1 MQSATEFLDTHR
13 PAGGHRSSK
22 RDTIVKV
29 FLAQPGHLSAE
40 ELADLVRREDPKI
53 SRATVY
59 RTLQWMVDAGLAGKV
74 DFGGGKFRF
83 ERAYQHPR
91 HFHFICKQCNESF
104 EFLSS
109 DIEAL
114 IEEIAATRRFT
125 PKHSMLQVY
134 GLCDACREGRMPE
147 RQVPSELLFARDA
160 MRIAIATE
168 RSGREFYA
176 RAAKITRDGPAR
188 RIFQRLAEDEIEHLE
203 RLEERYAALL
213 VETPGLEDQPTF
225 LFFKGAANGLFADA
239 TDELTDGLDEGK
251 ALQIGIRCE
260 RGSHAFFKKYGER
273 FEESE
278 GKRIFLQF
286 AEEEREHLDMLQ
298 RQYRKL
304 SARPRGGKKTARPRG
319 GEKTARPRAGKK
331 TRPRARRKA
340 ARRS

>member
-1 MQSATEFLDTHR
+1 MQSASEFLDKHR

-22 RDTIVKV
+22 RDRIVQV
-29 FLAQPGHLSAE
+29 FLAQEGHLSAE
-40 ELADLVRREDPKI
+40 ELADLVRKADPRI

-59 RTLQWMVDAGLAGKV
+59 RTLQWMVDAGVAGKV

-91 HFHFICKQCNESF
+91 HFHFICKTCNQSF

-114 IEEIAATRRFT
+114 IEEVAAARHFEGRQ
-125 PKHSMLQVY
+125 SMLQVY
-134 GLCDACREGRMPE
+134 GICEACRDGKPANPE
-147 RQVPSELLFARDA
+147 IASELLFARDA

-188 RIFQRLAEDEIEHLE
+188 KIFQRLADDEIEHLE
-203 RLEERYAALL
+203 RLEERYAQL
-213 VETPGLEDQPTF
+213 VNETPGLEDHPTF
-225 LFFKGAANGLFADA
+225 LFFKGAANGLFA
-239 TDELTDGLDEGK
+239 TGTEELTDGLDEAK
-251 ALQIGIRCE
+251 AILIGIRCE
-260 RGSHAFFKKYGER
+260 RGSHNFFKKYGER

-286 AEEEREHLDMLQ
+286 ADEEREHLDMLLK
-298 RQYRKL
+298 QYRLLVAGQRRAAKPRR
-304 SARPRGGKKTARPRG
+304 RPAP
-319 GEKTARPRAGKK
+319 
-331 TRPRARRKA
+331 ARRAK
-340 ARRS
+340 RR